1 MIIWDI
7 FTSTC
12 HFFFFFLLGLK
23 LILLCI
29 YCDKLSNCD
38 HINSVTHIP
47 VDTPNHTPNSMLI
60 SLLRPQV
67 VHTHVPVMVSASLQ
81 SGGAGHV
88 SSWVDS
94 PSLTYCSS
102 LVCRRSGSG
111 SGSGSRSG
119 AGAREGAG
127 EASLAHLSL
136 VERKRGHG
144 LLELELHWVIRSSWQ
159 TGDSRYSSLE
169 RRTERWRQSE
179 TVTEPYISIRPIN
192 APSSIPTESLTSSA
206 AAESALCCGCLPASW
221 INLSLS
227 AADSTFHLLGNKQE
241 GRWRVEGDSW

>member
-1 MIIWDI
+1 MGHLY
-7 FTSTC
+7 FYLPL
-12 HFFFFFLLGLK
+12 FFFFLLGLK
-23 LILLCI
+23 LILLWQVQI
-29 YCDKLSNCD
+29 LWQIVKLSPHQQCNP
-38 HINSVTHIP
+38 HPSWYSKPHTELNAYFLIK
-47 VDTPNHTPNSMLI
+47 TPSCT
-60 SLLRPQV
+60 
-67 VHTHVPVMVSASLQ
+67 HTHVPVMVSASLQ
-81 SGGAGHV
+81 SGGARHV

-144 LLELELHWVIRSSWQ
+144 LLELELRWVIRSSWQ

-227 AADSTFHLLGNKQE
+227 AADSTFHLLGNKQK